1 MMIHVKYR
9 NGNYGIVLAQQLEE
23 LITSRQISRFLRSSG
38 WAVIG
43 HDSLRSVNDPSYRG
57 EERRSDG

>member
-23 LITSRQISRFLRSSG
+23 LITSHQISRFLRSSG

-43 HDSLRSVNDPSYRG
+43 HRPRFSPFRCGFFVPG
-57 EERRSDG
+57 